1 MNLNATLSTA
11 VQSLF
16 VSSAE
21 IQTTNNNIAN
31 ANTPGYTRESVS
43 LSESL
48 PDGSGLGT
56 GVELTG
62 YQSVRDELLQGQIQS
77 QTQSQSGATAE
88 LNTMQQVQTV
98 FSSSTSDISTQMSAL
113 FSSLSSLAA
122 TPSDSS
128 LRQSVLTAGQN
139 LANTFNSASTSL
151 TSLQTSLNSQ
161 VTQDVSQI
169 NQLTQQIAALNPQI
183 QAAQAKGQG
192 AGTLQD
198 QQDQLVLSLS
208 KLTNVST
215 TKTENGITLTTG
227 NGTPLVVGTNSYALQ
242 TTTGTDGMTHV
253 LDTNGVDITSTI
265 QGGDLGG
272 TLQARDKDIP
282 AVLNKLDSLAN
293 DVATAFNAAQAKGYD
308 ANGTA
313 GVNFFSIP
321 STVAGSAAGIK
332 VSLTDPSQIAASS
345 DGTTGSSGNLSSFA
359 DIETSKLATSGDTPV
374 NTYANL
380 VYQVGTMVSTANTT
394 VTATTSSL
402 QQLNDQLSSVSGVSI
417 DEESANLIRY
427 QQAYEAAARVVNTV
441 STLFSVTMNMGDT
454 TT

>member
-169 NQLTQQIAALNPQI
+169 NKLTQQIAALNPQI

-208 KLTNVST
+208 KLANVST

-293 DVATAFNAAQAKGYD
+293 DVATAFNTAQAKGYD
-308 ANGTA
+308 VNGTA